1 MKWTESDINGIMR
14 DLAEENTLACFTL
27 MSIAKTVFTN
37 EVATLAVSLGEH
49 PILYINREFLNRHAE
64 DEDDV
69 KTLLFHEYLHLIL
82 GHHLQFKVSNPLLN
96 IAMDAIINALL
107 VRLFGDRSSKFLVK
121 FYRVYGIDCL
131 LRPLESNFN
140 YKRKNKGVEF
150 GYAYLNKKIYSGKIT
165 VEECYQIL
173 LSDLMVFDKDFDL
186 GKEDYVLI
194 GNHQWDYGCDSS
206 MIEDCKEKIDPE
218 LIKKFLGKGGE
229 TAEISFNIR
238 PFHDENWER
247 IAIHIFKKILLPGTH
262 QRRNKMSEALL
273 PIWNSRDRR
282 SFSALGTNPLILL
295 QKNIATNKERG
306 EKVRVYLDVSG
317 SMVTEIDQ
325 LVNLMGRFIDHIEM
339 PILAFSDQIKP
350 AMFKGR
356 RLQMHFGGGTNI
368 KAVFD
373 HIEETRCR
381 KCLIITDGIVGQVK
395 NYPSKIHV
403 IISPMGDTSCFTNR
417 NFSVHQL
424 PPSKI

>member
-27 MSIAKTVFTN
+27 MSIAKTVFTK

-69 KTLLFHEYLHLIL
+69 KTVLFHEYLHLIL

-140 YKRKNKGVEF
+140 YKRKNMGMEF

-173 LSDLMVFDKDFDL
+173 LSDLKVFDKDFDL

-229 TAEISFNIR
+229 TEEISFKIR
-238 PFHDENWER
+238 PFQDENWER
-247 IAIHIFKKILLPGTH
+247 IAINIFKKILIPGSH
-262 QRRNKMSEALL
+262 QRRDKLSEALL

-282 SFSALGTNPLILL
+282 SFCAVRTNPLILL
-295 QKNIATNKERG
+295 QRNIATNTDPG

-317 SMVTEIDQ
+317 SMVQEIDQ
-325 LVNLMGRFIDHIEM
+325 LVNFLGRFKEHLEM
-339 PILAFSDQIKP
+339 PLLTFSDQIKP
-350 AMFKGR
+350 AIFKGR

-373 HIEETRCR
+373 HIQETRCK
-381 KCLIITDGIVGQVK
+381 KCLIISDGIVGPVK
-395 NYPSKIHV
+395 SYPSKIHV
-403 IISPMGDTSCFTNR
+403 IISPMGEISYFKNS
-417 NFSVHQL
+417 NILVHQL